1 MPLKNDFQKIIHGD
15 FEGTDTHGM
24 HIIFYC
30 CRKLSGHTGVNHSLL
45 QKVIANKYSM
55 QMCPSRATGGDVKHD
70 DLFSANFALFLGI
83 KITSMVF
90 RFNKSDDVNLWM
102 YQSCFSNC
110 NLHARY

>member
-55 QMCPSRATGGDVKHD
+55 QMCSSRATGGDDRDVKHD
-70 DLFSANFALFLGI
+70 DPFSANFARFLCI

-90 RFNKSDDVNLWM
+90 LFNKPNDANLWM
-102 YQSCFSNC
+102 Y
-110 NLHARY
+110 